1 MKSKIEII
9 PAIDVIEGRCV
20 RLAMGDYGK
29 ESRYSYDPLEL
40 ALRYQGMGLKKL
52 HLVDLEGAKGSEP
65 RNLKVL
71 ERIASG
77 TSLFIEF
84 GGGIK
89 SLESAGSVISAG
101 AGRVVAGSVAVT
113 NPLLTSQL
121 IEIYGS
127 DKIVLGL
134 DLYEGKIAINGWID
148 KIDSKIEDVISYYTA
163 LNIKTIICTDISKD
177 GMLSGPAEELYK
189 TLSAKYPYLDIIASG
204 GVSSFSDIELL
215 NRSGAKGVIVGKA
228 FYDGIINEKEV
239 RGWLESE

>member
-9 PAIDVIEGRCV
+9 PAIDVIDGRCV

-29 ESRYSYDPLEL
+29 EFRYSFDPLEL
-40 ALRYQGMGLKKL
+40 ALRYQDMGLTKL
-52 HLVDLEGAKGSEP
+52 HLVDLDGAKGSEP
-65 RNLKVL
+65 RNLRVL

-84 GGGIK
+84 GGGVK
-89 SLESAGSVISAG
+89 SLESAGRVLSAG

-121 IEIYGS
+121 IEIYGH

-148 KIDSKIEDVISYYTA
+148 KIDSNIEDVISYYTA

-177 GMLSGPAEELYK
+177 GMLSGPAYGLYK
-189 TLSAKYPYLDIIASG
+189 SLSAKYPELEIIASG
-204 GVSSFSDIELL
+204 GVSSFSDIVQL
-215 NRSGAKGVIVGKA
+215 NTSGAKGIIIGKA

-239 RGWLESE
+239 KEWLESE

>member
-1 MKSKIEII
+1 MKNKIEII
-9 PAIDVIEGRCV
+9 PAIDIIDGRCV

-40 ALRYQGMGLKKL
+40 ALRYQDMGLKKL
-52 HLVDLEGAKGSEP
+52 HLVDLDGAKGSEP

-71 ERIASG
+71 ERIAGG

-89 SLESAGSVISAG
+89 SHESAGRALSAG
-101 AGRVVAGSVAVT
+101 AARVVAGSIAVT

-148 KIDSKIEDVISYYTA
+148 KTDNKIEDVISYYAA
-163 LNIKTIICTDISKD
+163 LKIKTLICTDISKD
-177 GMLSGPAEELYK
+177 GMLSGPATELYK
-189 TLSAKYPYLDIIASG
+189 SLSAEYPYLDIIASG

-215 NRSGAKGVIVGKA
+215 NTSGAKGVIVGKA
-228 FYDGIINEKEV
+228 FYDGIIDEKEV
-239 RGWLESE
+239 RGWLERE

>member
-1 MKSKIEII
+1 MNNKIEII

-29 ESRYSYDPLEL
+29 ESRYTFDPLEL
-40 ALRYQGMGLKKL
+40 ALKYQDMGLKKL
-52 HLVDLEGAKGSEP
+52 HLVDLEGAKGREP

-71 ERIASG
+71 ERIACG

-89 SLESAGSVISAG
+89 SLESARMVLSAG

-121 IEIYGS
+121 IEIYGP
-127 DKIVLGL
+127 DKIVIGL

-148 KIDSKIEDVISYYTA
+148 KTDSKIEDVISYYTA

-177 GMLSGPAEELYK
+177 GMLSGPSAELYK
-189 TLSAKYPYLDIIASG
+189 TLSADYPDLDIIASG

-215 NRSGAKGVIVGKA
+215 NSSGAKGVIVGKA
-228 FYDGIINEKEV
+228 FYDGLISEKEV
-239 RGWLESE
+239 KGWLENE